1 MRRALARHLSF
12 LDATRTTMHVFSGAR
27 AMSSRAASA
36 SGARRGGG
44 ETPRA
49 FETNNRHRTTTR
61 RYVRATAPRAV
72 SDANSMGEE
81 RIVDVELASEA
92 KESYLSYAM
101 SVIVGRALP
110 DARDGL
116 KPVHRRILYGMHELG
131 LRSDKPHR
139 KCARVVGDV
148 LGKFHPHGDGSVYEA
163 LVRLAQDF
171 SMSATLVDGHGNFG
185 SLDDDPPAAMR
196 YTECRLNKL
205 AEKALLA
212 DIGSE
217 CVSFAETFD
226 GSQTEPVVLPARVP
240 NLLVNGSSGIAVAVA
255 TNMAPHNLGEALD
268 AMCALAKNPDCT
280 LEELVALM
288 PSPDFPTGG
297 VIINQS
303 GMTDIYRT
311 GKGAV
316 TLRGRANIERVK
328 TSNGTAKDAIVISEI
343 PYQTNKARLVEQIA
357 EHVNGRT
364 LDGISD
370 IRDESDRDGMR
381 VVIEIK
387 RGHDAEGVLMELYKK
402 TRLEIKYFVN
412 NVALLEN
419 KPTLMSLRDLLGEF
433 IKFRVETIERRT
445 RFALS
450 KAQDRKHLVE
460 GFVAV
465 LADANGVVKIIRKSK
480 DGPTAAKKLRE
491 THGLSDV
498 QADAILGMPLRRLT
512 GLEANKLD
520 AELKE
525 LNERITYYQGLL
537 SDQSKVIDVL
547 VEEARDAKEA
557 FARPRRTSLEN
568 LGSSSADIDVDEGPP
583 QDNILTLSE
592 RGYVKRICP
601 KNFGAQNRGT
611 RGKRMSKLRANDEL
625 SAAMHCMDTDSLLFF
640 SDRGRLQKIPAKII
654 PQAERNTVG
663 VPVTSVLATFAKRN
677 QTVSAV
683 LSTDLTLDS
692 VEDDR
697 VVVMLTNQGK
707 VSVASAASMLGN
719 KGKMVIKLEK
729 GDRLKQVMFART
741 SDHLFISG
749 TGKDDSAKVLHCRVS
764 DFRIVKS
771 ACRPI
776 AGIKSI
782 DEKKKKTEDEEEN
795 DDEDEEI
802 EDEDEDDSEI
812 LPTKTAGMI
821 IVPEERMRSADEDTG
836 PFILYT
842 TVRGKGKVT
851 PANSYRLLSRGRSGV
866 RCMKFK
872 KGDDDSLA
880 TITLIDRIADDVT
893 DEILLSTT
901 GGISNRISVKDLPRR
916 SASDSIGA
924 AIIKL
929 DADDTLKSANFLPS
943 EVVSELA

>member
-1 MRRALARHLSF
+1 
-12 LDATRTTMHVFSGAR
+12 
-27 AMSSRAASA
+27 
-36 SGARRGGG
+36 
-44 ETPRA
+44 
-49 FETNNRHRTTTR
+49 
-61 RYVRATAPRAV
+61 
-72 SDANSMGEE
+72 
-81 RIVDVELASEA
+81 
-92 KESYLSYAM
+92 
-101 SVIVGRALP
+101 
-110 DARDGL
+110 
-116 KPVHRRILYGMHELG
+116 
-131 LRSDKPHR
+131 
-139 KCARVVGDV
+139 
-148 LGKFHPHGDGSVYEA
+148 
-163 LVRLAQDF
+163 
-171 SMSATLVDGHGNFG
+171 
-185 SLDDDPPAAMR
+185 
-196 YTECRLNKL
+196 
-205 AEKALLA
+205 
-212 DIGSE
+212 
-217 CVSFAETFD
+217 
-226 GSQTEPVVLPARVP
+226 
-240 NLLVNGSSGIAVAVA
+240 
-255 TNMAPHNLGEALD
+255 
-268 AMCALAKNPDCT
+268 
-280 LEELVALM
+280 
-288 PSPDFPTGG
+288 
-297 VIINQS
+297 
-303 GMTDIYRT
+303 
-311 GKGAV
+311 
-316 TLRGRANIERVK
+316 
-328 TSNGTAKDAIVISEI
+328 
-343 PYQTNKARLVEQIA
+343 
-357 EHVNGRT
+357 
-364 LDGISD
+364 
-370 IRDESDRDGMR
+370 
-381 VVIEIK
+381 
-387 RGHDAEGVLMELYKK
+387 MELYKK

-465 LADANGVVKIIRKSK
+465 LADADGVVKIIRKSK

-640 SDRGRLQKIPAKII
+640 SDRGRLQKISAKII

-692 VEDDR
+692 VEDDQ

-782 DEKKKKTEDEEEN
+782 DEKKKKKTEDEEEN
-795 DDEDEEI
+795 DEDEEI

-929 DADDTLKSANFLPS
+929 DADDTLKSANFLSS